1 MNQRAVVV
9 NIVIMLIIVKDQS
22 SCMLS
27 SHTACCRPFFGHIHV
42 IVECLANQGNPHC
55 HTRDNNSLSS
65 THPTVAF
72 MTTVVGEFCAFKPFS
87 WST

>member
-9 NIVIMLIIVKDQS
+9 DIVIMLIIVKDQS

-72 MTTVVGEFCAFKPFS
+72 ITNVVREFCAF
-87 WST
+87 